1 MIDTNDLVEDSENAG
16 EEVNVDDAGDE
27 NPPYNDQFEDSD
39 DISEGGRGSV
49 MVLKQTSRA
58 YMVEAWL
65 VACRLIFE
73 CINIF
78 YFRGNI

>member
-16 EEVNVDDAGDE
+16 EEVDVDDAGDE

-49 MVLKQTSRA
+49 MVLK
-58 YMVEAWL
+58 
-65 VACRLIFE
+65 
-73 CINIF
+73 
-78 YFRGNI
+78 